1 MPSLPSLRSSSPSVR
16 VSADHALRLRC
27 LCTVPQAELEKFYEE
42 SAEETARILEEEGL
56 GLLKDV
62 SGGTLSKVHRRP
74 GEGLGGAGGR
84 AGGGARPGENTTGS
98 GLIIPG
104 KR

>member
-62 SGGTLSKVHRRP
+62 SGGTLSKVPRRP

-84 AGGGARPGENTTGS
+84 AGGGRGRGRTRQEAG
-98 GLIIPG
+98 
-104 KR
+104 